1 MSDNFDF
8 LSAEQIWNQATEAVR
23 REQTAY
29 FINREP
35 IEGESVTIGPF
46 RVAEE
51 ARDVFESIHP
61 AFDGG
66 SLNLTKVV
74 SPIPGMSANELRKLA
89 MQEEYSDGDPDE
101 ERWFTI
107 YDKSRTVVAREAW
120 ESKWTYG
127 EVDWSHKGKKY
138 EPSFLAE
145 IAR

>member
-74 SPIPGMSANELRKLA
+74 SPIPGMSANELRKIGRA
-89 MQEEYSDGDPDE
+89 H
-101 ERWFTI
+101 
-107 YDKSRTVVAREAW
+107 V
-120 ESKWTYG
+120 
-127 EVDWSHKGKKY
+127 
-138 EPSFLAE
+138 
-145 IAR
+145 